1 MSLKTISFLLAAS
14 CASVSFANN
23 FSESLP
29 DSSRVIDIEEAVV
42 VASPKETS
50 NLRRQPMSVSLFG
63 KSDLQVRDV
72 DAIKGLSVAAP
83 NFFMPDYGSRIT
95 SAVYIRGIGSRMNT
109 PAVGVYIDNVPL
121 VDKSS
126 YDFSFLDV
134 VRVDVLRGPQATL
147 YGRNTMGGLI
157 RVFTADPLP
166 TYAAKPNKVYQG
178 TELQL
183 GASGRNS
190 GRKAS
195 FSTQLRPSEK
205 FGLSFS
211 GYYDG
216 EDGFFYNKATG
227 EHADGAEAGGGRIKL
242 AWKPTDV
249 FRADLT
255 ASYEYSD
262 EDACPYFL
270 ADGSPESGII
280 AQNRPSTYRRGVLN
294 TGLGLEW
301 RLPKLT
307 LSSITSYQNL
317 NDRLFMDQDFT
328 TADIFS
334 LTQKQHIQTVT
345 EEVSLKSRG
354 QGRWQWT
361 SGAFFMYQNLKTD
374 CPVSF
379 YQDGVGFLNDQ
390 LASVLPQQQPPM
402 LSFTGTGI
410 PFIADLRTP
419 SLNAA
424 LFHQSTVKLGAGL
437 SAIVGLRLDY
447 DYRELHLKSGTSAPI
462 GYNFQMPSFR
472 INNDFQSTPELNGNL
487 YDDSWQLLPK
497 FALQYDHKRGRGN
510 VYASVSKGYRSGGYN
525 IQAYS
530 DLSQTMLRRTM
541 MTDVKDFCVETINR
555 MPLPEASKEAA
566 INGMTGVLNKN
577 IPAEPQISDLA
588 YKPEESWN
596 YELGGHLNF
605 CKGALQFDY
614 TFFLMDTHNQQLAR
628 FSDSGM
634 GRIMVNAGK
643 SRSYG
648 VELAARGALLNNR
661 LTLSAGYGY
670 THAAFTNYD
679 LGTSNDQPVDYTGN
693 RVPFVPEHT
702 VNMVVAYRQPLSCKA
717 IKALGISADF
727 SGAGRIWWDEANS
740 FSQNFYALLGARLS
754 AEFAG
759 NIHLALWGKN
769 LTQTDYNT
777 FCFESMGRR
786 FAQQGV
792 PVHFGADINIRF

>member
-1 MSLKTISFLLAAS
+1 MTLRTLYTLLATG
-14 CASVSFANN
+14 CASLSFANN
-23 FSESLP
+23 ISEMMP

-63 KSDLQVRDV
+63 KTDLKLRDV
-72 DAIKGLSVAAP
+72 NAIKGLSVAAP

-166 TYAAKPNKVYQG
+166 AYAAKPNQVYQS
-178 TELQL
+178 TDLQL

-195 FSTQLRPSEK
+195 FSTLLRPSDK
-205 FGLSFS
+205 LGLSLS
-211 GYYDG
+211 GYYDA
-216 EDGFFYNKATG
+216 EEGFFYNKATG
-227 EHADGAEAGGGRIKL
+227 EHADGADAGGGRIKL
-242 AWKPTDV
+242 AWKPTDT
-249 FRADLT
+249 FRADVT

-262 EDACPYFL
+262 EGACPYFL
-270 ADGSPESGII
+270 ADGSPASGII
-280 AQNRPSTYRRGVLN
+280 SQNRPSSYRRGVLN

-307 LSSITSYQNL
+307 LSSISSFQHL
-317 NDRLFMDQDFT
+317 RDRLFMDQDFT
-328 TADIFS
+328 AADIFS
-334 LTQKQHIQTVT
+334 LEQKQRMQTFT
-345 EEVSLKSRG
+345 EEISLKSRTG
-354 QGRWQWT
+354 NRWQWT
-361 SGAFFMYQNLKTD
+361 TGAFFMYQGLTTD
-374 CPVSF
+374 CPVTF
-379 YQDGVGFLNDQ
+379 YQGGVDFLNSQ
-390 LASVLPQQQPPM
+390 FANVLPQQPPM
-402 LSFTGTGI
+402 SLAFTCNEV
-410 PFIADLRTP
+410 PFTSRLRTP
-419 SLNAA
+419 SMNAA

-447 DYRELHLKSGTSAPI
+447 DYRELHLNSGTSSPVE
-462 GYNFQMPSFR
+462 YSFQMPSFR
-472 INNDFQSTPELNGNL
+472 IDNNFSSTPELNGTL

-510 VYASVSKGYRSGGYN
+510 VYVSVSKGYRSGGYN

-530 DLSQTMLRRTM
+530 DISQTMLRSTM
-541 MTDVKDFCVETINR
+541 MTDVKGYCIETINR
-555 MPLPEASKEAA
+555 MPLPDASKEAA
-566 INGMTGVLNKN
+566 INAMTGVLDKN
-577 IPAEPQISDLA
+577 IPAEPNVTDLA

-605 CKGALQFDY
+605 CNGALQFDY

-628 FSDSGM
+628 FADSGM

-648 VELAARGALLNNR
+648 AELAARGALFNNR

-679 LGTSNDQPVDYTGN
+679 LGTSNGKEVDYTGN

-702 VNMVVAYRQPLSCKA
+702 VSMVVAYRQPLNSKVV
-717 IKALGISADF
+717 KALGISADF
-727 SGAGRIWWDEANS
+727 NGAGRIWWDEANS
-740 FSQNFYALLGARLS
+740 FSQAFYTLLGARLS

-759 NIHLALWGKN
+759 NIHLAVWGKN

-792 PVHFGADINIRF
+792 PVHFGADLNIRF

>member
-1 MSLKTISFLLAAS
+1 MSLKTFSILLAAGY
-14 CASVSFANN
+14 ASISFANN
-23 FSESLP
+23 TTEALP

-63 KSDLQVRDV
+63 KSDLEMRDV
-72 DAIKGLSVAAP
+72 NAIKGLSVAAP

-95 SAVYIRGIGSRMNT
+95 SAIYIRGIGARINT
-109 PAVGVYIDNVPL
+109 PAIGVYVDNVTL

-147 YGRNTMGGLI
+147 YGRNTMGGLL

-166 TYAAKPNKVYQG
+166 IYAAKPNQVYQG

-205 FGLSFS
+205 FGIALS

-216 EDGFFYNKATG
+216 EEGFFYNKATNK
-227 EHADGAEAGGGRIKL
+227 HADGSEAGGGRIKM

-262 EDACPYFL
+262 ESACPYFL
-270 ADGSPESGII
+270 EEDSPQDRII

-317 NDRLFMDQDFT
+317 DDRFFMDQDFT
-328 TADIFS
+328 AADIFS

-345 EEVSLKSRG
+345 EEISLKSRG
-354 QGRWQWT
+354 QSRWQWT
-361 SGAFFMYQNLKTD
+361 SGAFFMYQGLETD

-379 YQDGVGFLNDQ
+379 YQDGVGFLNQ
-390 LASVLPQQQPPM
+390 QFANVLPTNM
-402 LSFTGTGI
+402 GMSLSFTGTEI
-410 PFIADLRTP
+410 PFCANLRTP

-424 LFHQSTVKLGAGL
+424 LFHQSTMKLGAGL
-437 SAIVGLRLDY
+437 SATVGLRLDY
-447 DYRELHLKSGTSAPI
+447 DYRELHLNSGTSSPI

-472 INNDFQSTPELNGNL
+472 INNDFSSSPVLNGNL

-510 VYASVSKGYRSGGYN
+510 VYLSVSKGYRSGGYN

-530 DLSQTMLRRTM
+530 DLSQTLLQREM
-541 MTDVKDFCVETINR
+541 MTGVKDFCVETINR
-555 MPLPEASKEAA
+555 LPLPEASKEAA
-566 INGMTGVLNKN
+566 INGMTGMLDKN
-577 IPAEPQISDLA
+577 IPAEPKISDLA

-605 CKGALQFDY
+605 CNGALLFDY

-628 FSDSGM
+628 FSESGM
-634 GRIMVNAGK
+634 GRILVNAGK

-648 VELAARGALLNNR
+648 VELSARAACLDNR

-670 THAAFTNYD
+670 THAAFVNYD
-679 LGTSNDQPVDYTGN
+679 LGSNHGKKVDYTDN

-702 VNMVVAYRQPLSCKA
+702 INVVAAFRQPLNCKA
-717 IKALGISADF
+717 VKAVGVSADF

-740 FSQNFYALLGARLS
+740 FSQPFYALLGARLS

-759 NIHLALWGKN
+759 NVHLAVWGKN
-769 LTQTDYNT
+769 LTQTDYHT

-786 FAQQGV
+786 FAQHGV
-792 PVHFGADINIRF
+792 PVHFGADISIKF